1 MDRLQWTVKNF
12 HQLTGKEVYEIY
24 KARVDVFV
32 VEQECP
38 YHEVDP
44 YDLFSLHVFTTDED
58 GAIIAY
64 ARIFEMDDGV
74 SFGRVL
80 VREDCRGKGLAQL
93 LVAKVLRVIKKRFAN
108 MPVAI
113 EAQEYIQS
121 LYTPFGFEP
130 ASEIFVLDGIPH
142 VRMEKK

>member
-1 MDRLQWTVKNF
+1 MGLQWTVKAFN
-12 HQLTGKEVYEIY
+12 QLTGREVYEIY

-44 YDLFSLHVFTTDED
+44 YDLVSLHVFTMDED
-58 GAIIAY
+58 GTITAY
-64 ARIFEMDDGV
+64 ARIFEMDDGI

-80 VREDCRGKGLAQL
+80 VRKDCRGKGLAKL
-93 LVAKVLRVIKKRFAN
+93 LIAEVLHVIEERFAS
-108 MPVAI
+108 MPIAI

-121 LYTPFGFEP
+121 LYASFGFEP
-130 ASEIFVLDGIPH
+130 ASEIFLLDGIPH
-142 VRMEKK
+142 VRMEKR